1 MAGIALKQRKT
12 LWRWLLYA
20 TLLLC
25 LVPAATADSA
35 ERRMTS
41 VGVRIFPSVLA
52 ASFKLNSQPQ
62 GSPLVIYVVY
72 KDDADHARAVSERL
86 AQMGPIKEHPL
97 QPREI
102 PASALSKLDG
112 PAPFAILVSENVGR
126 ELPAVIDYSQK
137 NDVLSFS
144 PFSGDVEKGVLTGII
159 VSDRVLP
166 YINLRT
172 LAGMS
177 FTFKPFFLKVAAAYA
192 P

>member
-1 MAGIALKQRKT
+1 MAIKHRKT

-35 ERRMTS
+35 ERRLVN

-52 ASFKLNSQPQ
+52 ASFKLNSLPQ
-62 GSPLVIYVVY
+62 DSPLVIYVVY
-72 KDDADHARAVSERL
+72 KEDVGHAKALSERL
-86 AQMGPIKEHPL
+86 AQMSPIKDHTL
-97 QPREI
+97 LPREL
-102 PASALSKLDG
+102 PASALSQYDG
-112 PAPFAILVSENVGR
+112 APPFAILVSEDIGR
-126 ELPAVIDYSQK
+126 ELTTVIDYSQK

-144 PFSGDVEKGVLTGII
+144 PFSGDVEKGILTGII

-177 FTFKPFFLKVAAAYA
+177 YAFKPFFLKVAAAYA